1 MVVQR
6 NDRTAFIIGIFTR
19 HCWQLRNSIIDPY
32 LGPLFSDCKEAETM
46 NVLIILVGILAIS
59 VLLIGGTQG
68 MYILLG
74 LFINLGIFFLLLFG
88 YHQKW
93 PILALSVIGFLL
105 IAVVILFFINGYN
118 LKMRAAPITDFLAIQ
133 GFTSVELEELSGL
146 DKTLAIDF
154 RLLTRSL
161 LLISLSGAVLDAS
174 VAISSGTF
182 EVYQA
187 NPQLSFYQLRH
198 SSFAIAK
205 KILASTVMTLLF
217 AFMGSSL
224 ALILWFIDLDIPF
237 QQVINEKSFVLE
249 YTMAILTTL
258 SALLVLPLTCVT
270 TAYLFTKKKEQLKME

>member
-1 MVVQR
+1 M
-6 NDRTAFIIGIFTR
+6 FTR

-118 LKMRAAPITDFLAIQ
+118 LKMRAA
-133 GFTSVELEELSGL
+133 
-146 DKTLAIDF
+146 
-154 RLLTRSL
+154 
-161 LLISLSGAVLDAS
+161 
-174 VAISSGTF
+174 
-182 EVYQA
+182 
-187 NPQLSFYQLRH
+187 
-198 SSFAIAK
+198 
-205 KILASTVMTLLF
+205 
-217 AFMGSSL
+217 
-224 ALILWFIDLDIPF
+224 
-237 QQVINEKSFVLE
+237 FV
-249 YTMAILTTL
+249 
-258 SALLVLPLTCVT
+258 
-270 TAYLFTKKKEQLKME
+270 

>member
-1 MVVQR
+1 
-6 NDRTAFIIGIFTR
+6 
-19 HCWQLRNSIIDPY
+19 
-32 LGPLFSDCKEAETM
+32 M
-46 NVLIILVGILAIS
+46 NVLIILVGIFAIS
-59 VLLIGGTQG
+59 VLFVGGTQG

-93 PILALSVIGFLL
+93 PILVLSIIGFLL

-118 LKMRAAPITDFLAIQ
+118 LKMRAAFASILIFLFCFLLLIPITDFLAIQ
-133 GFTSVELEELSGL
+133 GFTSIELEELSGL

-187 NPQLSFYQLRH
+187 NPQMSFNQLRH
-198 SSFAIAK
+198 ASFAIAK

-217 AFMGSSL
+217 TFMGSSL

-237 QQVINEKSFVLE
+237 QQIINEKSFVLE

-258 SALLVLPLTCVT
+258 AALLVLPLTCVT
-270 TAYLFTKKKEQLKME
+270 TAYHFTKKKEQLKME

>member
-1 MVVQR
+1 M
-6 NDRTAFIIGIFTR
+6 
-19 HCWQLRNSIIDPY
+19 
-32 LGPLFSDCKEAETM
+32 
-46 NVLIILVGILAIS
+46 
-59 VLLIGGTQG
+59 
-68 MYILLG
+68 
-74 LFINLGIFFLLLFG
+74 
-88 YHQKW
+88 
-93 PILALSVIGFLL
+93 
-105 IAVVILFFINGYN
+105 VILFFINGYN
-118 LKMRAAPITDFLAIQ
+118 LKMRAAFVSILIFLFCFLLLLPITDFLAIQ

-187 NPQLSFYQLRH
+187 NPQLSFYQLHH

-249 YTMAILTTL
+249 YTMAKSINQRKIGR
-258 SALLVLPLTCVT
+258 AHV
-270 TAYLFTKKKEQLKME
+270 

>member
-1 MVVQR
+1 
-6 NDRTAFIIGIFTR
+6 
-19 HCWQLRNSIIDPY
+19 
-32 LGPLFSDCKEAETM
+32 
-46 NVLIILVGILAIS
+46 
-59 VLLIGGTQG
+59 
-68 MYILLG
+68 
-74 LFINLGIFFLLLFG
+74 
-88 YHQKW
+88 
-93 PILALSVIGFLL
+93 
-105 IAVVILFFINGYN
+105 
-118 LKMRAAPITDFLAIQ
+118 
-133 GFTSVELEELSGL
+133 

-237 QQVINEKSFVLE
+237 QQVI
-249 YTMAILTTL
+249 
-258 SALLVLPLTCVT
+258 
-270 TAYLFTKKKEQLKME
+270 